1 MSKPEFI
8 SYVIVCIFGAAVI
21 LADIFVW
28 RAA

>member
-1 MSKPEFI
+1 MTKEQLA
-8 SYVIVCIFGAAVI
+8 YTVVCICGAAVI